1 MMQIS
6 LPLFLPAVASA
17 TGILLPLYLYPSA
30 LYNDGAANWK
40 PVYDA
45 ITQNPSV
52 NWQVV
57 INPHNGPGLSGLP
70 GDNDVNYEN
79 GTAQFNALPQV
90 RTIGYVRT
98 LNGASPLSEVEA
110 NLTTWATWNSF
121 TSSNISI
128 HGIFFDEAIEPSGVS
143 DGSNLAYLTSATS
156 FARKAFGSTPIV
168 TICNFGAKPDS
179 RYYSICDEIIVFE
192 SCLDNNAGSSV
203 CTTAPLPPQYENQT
217 TISTNIPDTTYAK
230 QAAIVV
236 HDFVGTTYDGK
247 QANTATLD
255 SYVSTLMANSV
266 GWAYFCSLNYS
277 NVTFEPV
284 TIGALASSVANA

>member
-1 MMQIS
+1 MMQLS
-6 LPLFLPAVASA
+6 LPLFLAVGASA

-30 LYNDGAANWK
+30 IYNDGAANWK

-45 ITQNPSV
+45 IINNPSV

-70 GDNDVNYEN
+70 GDNDLNYIN
-79 GTAQFNALPQV
+79 GTAQFNSLPHA

-110 NLTTWATWNSF
+110 NITIWATWNSY

-128 HGIFFDEAIEPSGVS
+128 YGIFFDEAIEPSGVS
-143 DGSNLAYLTSATS
+143 DGSNLAYLTNATS

-192 SCLDNNAGSSV
+192 SCLDNNAGNSV

-217 TISTNIPDTTYAK
+217 TISANIPDTTYAN

-236 HDFVGTTYDGK
+236 HDFVGITYDGK
-247 QANTATLD
+247 QANTTTLD
-255 SYVSTLMANSV
+255 SYVSTLKANSV

-277 NVTFEPV
+277 SVTFGPATV
-284 TIGALASSVANA
+284 GVFASSVGNA